1 MHDSYLQWIV
11 FFRQFNAIGPLFVHL
26 FNIINLNYE
35 RPKLTR
41 NAEPRPK
48 QKHRRPE
55 LRKHRIPPLAFFT
68 RIFSA
73 LCDFFI
79 FFGFQQRVSSSFVSI
94 FYNTMVLKKS
104 QRVPSFTFFGTVTLQ
119 KFHFKIFFWKFLKIF
134 SPLTFVIFCNQLEFH
149 KAQRVPLLQF

>member
-35 RPKLTR
+35 RPKFTR

-79 FFGFQQRVSSSFVSI
+79 FFWIPPKGLLFVCFDILQHNGSQKIPKCPLFYIFRHCDTSKISF
-94 FYNTMVLKKS
+94 
-104 QRVPSFTFFGTVTLQ
+104 
-119 KFHFKIFFWKFLKIF
+119 
-134 SPLTFVIFCNQLEFH
+134 
-149 KAQRVPLLQF
+149 